1 MPTHRKVRVGS
12 KTGGHS
18 EKSEAPVLGGGSHG
32 ADRGAGDSDA
42 TGNGGRP
49 RREAPRGG
57 AGKPD
62 AQDLVHKQ
70 GPSNSYFE
78 GPCCMKCAGTPWRRW
93 SATPD
98 HVRPGA
104 PQGVVQPSVDVIQPT
119 VNVPRRASHRDG
131 YVARLAIAG
140 PRSTAPSSANNDP
153 CAGHSHPAASGF
165 TVTP

>member
-18 EKSEAPVLGGGSHG
+18 EKSEAPVLGGGSYG

-49 RREAPRGG
+49 RWEAPRGG

-62 AQDLVHKQ
+62 AQDLVQQK

-78 GPCCMKCAGTPWRRW
+78 GPFCTKSAGNPLQRRE
-93 SATPD
+93 ATPK
-98 HVRPGA
+98 
-104 PQGVVQPSVDVIQPT
+104 
-119 VNVPRRASHRDG
+119 
-131 YVARLAIAG
+131 
-140 PRSTAPSSANNDP
+140 
-153 CAGHSHPAASGF
+153 
-165 TVTP
+165 